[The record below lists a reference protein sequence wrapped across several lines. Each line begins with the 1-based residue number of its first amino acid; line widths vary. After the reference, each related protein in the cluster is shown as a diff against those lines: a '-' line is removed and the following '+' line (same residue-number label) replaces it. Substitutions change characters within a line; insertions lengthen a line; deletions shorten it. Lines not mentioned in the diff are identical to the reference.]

1 MDKDNATIH
10 GKLLPASCRQT
21 KGFTLIEVI
30 LAISILATLSVLVA
44 TALGRALK
52 ARTKIQAEVQD
63 VSGLRDAIK
72 IMRAD
77 IYQAYNHYDFEK
89 EIIDSAKKTTP
100 KPGQPATPTPPVDP
114 NAQPQRENKREDPK
128 TDFVGDTDQ
137 INFVTLNNGR
147 FLANDI
153 QADFVE
159 VGYALKACKNLTKDT
174 SSQCL
179 FRRVQKVLDDDVTKG
194 GTESVLL
201 ENVKEFKLR
210 YTGDS
215 KKDWQKDWKTVG
227 GQDDSV
233 KGIFPDAVEI
243 TLAIERELQGKKRE
257 YSLQYVVPL
266 HFPNNPKKSTNQ
278 NTAPGTAPTP
288 TGGQ

>member
-1 MDKDNATIH
+1 MVRKTLRSKKA
-10 GKLLPASCRQT
+10 
-21 KGFTLIEVI
+21 FTLIEVI

-63 VSGLRDAIK
+63 VSGLRDAVK

-77 IYQAYNHYDFEK
+77 LYQAYNHYDFEK

-100 KPGQPATPTPPVDP
+100 RPGQPAVPTPQTDP
-114 NAQPQRENKREDPK
+114 NAPAARENKREDPK
-128 TDFVGDTDQ
+128 TDFVGDTEQ
-137 INFVTLNNGR
+137 VNFVTLNNGR

-159 VGYALKACKNLTKDT
+159 VGYALKPCKNLTKDT

-179 FRRVQKVLDDDVTKG
+179 FRRVQKVLDSDVTKG

-210 YTGDS
+210 YTGES

-266 HFPNNPKKSTNQ
+266 HFPNNPPKKSANATSANGA
-278 NTAPGTAPTP
+278 APPVV
-288 TGGQ
+288 GQ

>member
-1 MDKDNATIH
+1 MVRNRRA
-10 GKLLPASCRQT
+10 
-21 KGFTLIEVI
+21 FTLIEVI

-63 VSGLRDAIK
+63 VSGLRDAVK

-77 IYQAYNHYDFEK
+77 LYQAYNHYDFEK

-100 KPGQPATPTPPVDP
+100 ARPGQPATPIAPVDP
-114 NAQPQRENKREDPK
+114 NAPAARENKREDPK
-128 TDFVGDTDQ
+128 TDFVGETEQ

-179 FRRVQKVLDDDVTKG
+179 FRRVQKVLDNDVTKG

-210 YTGDS
+210 YTGES
-215 KKDWQKDWKTVG
+215 KKDWQKEWKTVG

-266 HFPNNPKKSTNQ
+266 HFPNNPPKKSTSQ
-278 NTAPGTAPTP
+278 NPANGTAPTP

>member
-1 MDKDNATIH
+1 MVRNSKKIGLRPNNQKA
-10 GKLLPASCRQT
+10 
-21 KGFTLIEVI
+21 FTLIEVI
-30 LAISILATLSVLVA
+30 LAISILATMTVLVA
-44 TALGRALK
+44 TSLGNALK

-77 IYQAYNHYDFEK
+77 LYQAYNHYDFEK
-89 EIIDSAKKTTP
+89 EILDTAKKP
-100 KPGQPATPTPPVDP
+100 PVGQPLKPESATP
-114 NAQPQRENKREDPK
+114 QQRENRREDPK
-128 TDFVGDTDQ
+128 TDFVGDSEQ
-137 INFVTLNNGR
+137 VNFVTLNNGR

-153 QADFVE
+153 QADFIE
-159 VGYALKACKNLTKDT
+159 VGYALKGCKNLTKDT

-179 FRRVQKVLDDDVTKG
+179 FRRVQKILDADVTKG

-210 YTGDS
+210 YTGES
-215 KKDWQKDWKTVG
+215 KKDWQKEWKTTG
-227 GQDDSV
+227 GIDDSS

-243 TLAIERELQGKKRE
+243 TLAIERELNGKKRE

-266 HFPNNPKKSTNQ
+266 HFPNNPIKKTGSQQTGQ
-278 NTAPGTAPTP
+278 PGTAPTP
-288 TGGQ
+288 TGGP

>member
-1 MDKDNATIH
+1 MTALFHYQEAQVDH
-10 GKLLPASCRQT
+10 KLNKKA
-21 KGFTLIEVI
+21 FTLIEVV
-30 LAISILATLSVLVA
+30 LAISILATMSVLVA
-44 TALGRALK
+44 MSLGNALK
-52 ARTKIQAEVQD
+52 ARTKIQAELQD

-77 IYQAYNHYDFEK
+77 LYQAYNHYDFEK
-89 EIIDSAKKTTP
+89 EILDAAKKPT
-100 KPGQPATPTPPVDP
+100 PGQPVKPTLPPPWTNPGDP
-114 NAQPQRENKREDPK
+114 PARENKREDPK
-128 TDFVGDTDQ
+128 TDFVGDTEQ
-137 INFVTLNNGR
+137 VNFVTLNNGR

-179 FRRVQKVLDDDVTKG
+179 FRRIQKIVDADVTKG

-210 YTGDS
+210 YTGES

-243 TLAIERELQGKKRE
+243 TLAIERELNGKKRE

-266 HFPNNPKKSTNQ
+266 HFPNNGTKKPGGGAN
-278 NTAPGTAPTP
+278 GTAPTP

>member
-1 MDKDNATIH
+1 MAR
-10 GKLLPASCRQT
+10 KLT
-21 KGFTLIEVI
+21 KSNGAFTLIEVV
-30 LAISILATLSVLVA
+30 LAIGILATMSVLVA
-44 TALGRALK
+44 TALGNALK

-63 VSGLRDAIK
+63 VSGLRDAVK

-77 IYQAYNHYDFEK
+77 LYLAYNHYDFEK
-89 EIIDSAKKTTP
+89 EILDSAKKTTP
-100 KPGQPATPTPPVDP
+100 KPGQPAAPTPPVDP
-114 NAQPQRENKREDPK
+114 NAPAARENKREDPK
-128 TDFVGDTDQ
+128 TDFVGDGEQ
-137 INFVTLNNGR
+137 VNFVTLNNGR

-153 QADFVE
+153 QADFIE
-159 VGYALKACKNLTKDT
+159 VGYALKPCRNLTKDT
-174 SSQCL
+174 SSSCL
-179 FRRVQKVLDDDVTKG
+179 FRRVQKVLDSDVTKG

-201 ENVKEFKLR
+201 ENIKSFKLR
-210 YTGDS
+210 YTGES
-215 KKDWQKDWKTVG
+215 KKDWQKEWKTVG

-266 HFPNNPKKSTNQ
+266 HFPNNPQKKTQ
-278 NTAPGTAPTP
+278 APGTAPTP

>member
-1 MDKDNATIH
+1 MVKSQKA
-10 GKLLPASCRQT
+10 
-21 KGFTLIEVI
+21 FTLIEVI
-30 LAISILATLSVLVA
+30 LAISILATLTVLVA
-44 TALGRALK
+44 TTLGNALK

-63 VSGLRDAIK
+63 VSGLRDAVK

-77 IYQAYNHYDFEK
+77 LYQAYNHYDFEK
-89 EIIDSAKKTTP
+89 EIIDTAKKPT
-100 KPGQPATPTPPVDP
+100 PGQPIRPPDP
-114 NAQPQRENKREDPK
+114 NAPPQRENKREDPK
-128 TDFVGDTDQ
+128 TDFVGDSEKV
-137 INFVTLNNGR
+137 NFVTLNNGR
-147 FLANDI
+147 FLANDL

-159 VGYALKACKNLTKDT
+159 VGYALKPCKNLTKDT

-179 FRRVQKVLDDDVTKG
+179 FRRVQKVLDADVTQG

-215 KKDWQKDWKTVG
+215 KKDWEKEWKTVG

-233 KGIFPDAVEI
+233 RGIFPDAVEI
-243 TLAIERELQGKKRE
+243 TLAIERELNNKKRE

-266 HFPNNPKKSTNQ
+266 HFPNNPAKKPA
-278 NTAPGTAPTP
+278 APGTAPTP

>member
-1 MDKDNATIH
+1 MGRKA
-10 GKLLPASCRQT
+10 
-21 KGFTLIEVI
+21 FTLIEVI
-30 LAISILATLSVLVA
+30 LAISILATLTVLVA
-44 TALGRALK
+44 TTLGNALK

-77 IYQAYNHYDFEK
+77 LYQAYNHYDFEK
-89 EIIDSAKKTTP
+89 EILDAAKKTTA
-100 KPGQPATPTPPVDP
+100 KPGQPPPATLPPPWNDP
-114 NAQPQRENKREDPK
+114 NAAPARENKREDPK
-128 TDFVGDTDQ
+128 TDFVGDTEQ
-137 INFVTLNNGR
+137 VNFVTLNNGR

-159 VGYALKACKNLTKDT
+159 VGYALKGCKNLTKDT

-179 FRRVQKVLDDDVTKG
+179 FRRVQKVLDADVTKG

-210 YTGDS
+210 YTGES

-243 TLAIERELQGKKRE
+243 TLAIERELNGKKRE

-266 HFPNNPKKSTNQ
+266 HFPNNPKKSTG
-278 NTAPGTAPTP
+278 TPGAPGTAPTP

>member
-1 MDKDNATIH
+1 MADQLTSKKA
-10 GKLLPASCRQT
+10 
-21 KGFTLIEVI
+21 FTLIEVI
-30 LAISILATLSVLVA
+30 LAISILATLTVLVA
-44 TALGRALK
+44 TTLGNALR

-77 IYQAYNHYDFEK
+77 LYQAYNHYDFEK
-89 EIIDSAKKTTP
+89 EIFDAAKKTTQ
-100 KPGQPATPTPPVDP
+100 KPGQPAPPIDP
-114 NAQPQRENKREDPK
+114 NAPAARENKREDPK
-128 TDFVGDTDQ
+128 TDFVGDTEQ
-137 INFVTLNNGR
+137 VNFVTLNNGR

-179 FRRVQKVLDDDVTKG
+179 FRRVQKVLDNDVTKG

-210 YTGDS
+210 YTGES

-243 TLAIERELQGKKRE
+243 TLAIERELSGKKRE

-266 HFPNNPKKSTNQ
+266 HFPNNPKKPTG
-278 NTAPGTAPTP
+278 APGTAPTP

>member
-1 MDKDNATIH
+1 VEVDRNFLKSKKA
-10 GKLLPASCRQT
+10 
-21 KGFTLIEVI
+21 FTLIEVI
-30 LAISILATLSVLVA
+30 LAISILAILTVLVA
-44 TALGRALK
+44 TTLGNALK

-77 IYQAYNHYDFEK
+77 LYQAYHHYDFEK
-89 EIIDSAKKTTP
+89 EIFDAAKKTTTP
-100 KPGQPATPTPPVDP
+100 AQPGVPPINP
-114 NAQPQRENKREDPK
+114 NAPAAGRENKREDPK
-128 TDFVGDTDQ
+128 TDFVGDTDNM
-137 INFVTLNNGR
+137 NFVTLNNGR

-153 QADFVE
+153 QADFIE
-159 VGYALKACKNLTKDT
+159 VGYALKPCKNLTKE
-174 SSQCL
+174 SSSSCL
-179 FRRVQKVLDDDVTKG
+179 FRRVQKVLDEDVTKG

-201 ENVKEFKLR
+201 ENIKEFKLR

-266 HFPNNPKKSTNQ
+266 HFPNNPKKTTSTN
-278 NTAPGTAPTP
+278 PGLPATP
-288 TGGQ
+288 AGGQ

>member
-1 MDKDNATIH
+1 MAVVHNSKKA
-10 GKLLPASCRQT
+10 
-21 KGFTLIEVI
+21 FTLIEVI
-30 LAISILATLSVLVA
+30 LAISILATMTVLVA
-44 TALGRALK
+44 TSLGNALK

-77 IYQAYNHYDFEK
+77 LYQAYNHYDFEK
-89 EIIDSAKKTTP
+89 EIIDTAKKPT
-100 KPGQPATPTPPVDP
+100 PGQPVRPGNPITDGPWNTGNLAT
-114 NAQPQRENKREDPK
+114 ARENRREDPK
-128 TDFVGDTDQ
+128 TDFVGETEQ
-137 INFVTLNNGR
+137 VNFVTLNNGR

-159 VGYALKACKNLTKDT
+159 VGYALKGCKNLTKDT

-179 FRRVQKVLDDDVTKG
+179 FRRVQKILDADVTKG

-215 KKDWQKDWKTVG
+215 KKDWQKEWKTVG

-243 TLAIERELQGKKRE
+243 TLAIERELNGKKRE

-266 HFPNNPKKSTNQ
+266 HFPNNPAKKTGSPGS
-278 NTAPGTAPTP
+278 PGTAPTP

>member
-1 MDKDNATIH
+1 MIAPFRCLVVPVGHKS
-10 GKLLPASCRQT
+10 LLTSKKA
-21 KGFTLIEVI
+21 FTLIEVI

-63 VSGLRDAIK
+63 VSGLRDAVK

-77 IYQAYNHYDFEK
+77 LYQAYNHYDFEK
-89 EIIDSAKKTTP
+89 EIIEGAKKTTST
-100 KPGQPATPTPPVDP
+100 PGQPATPTPPG
-114 NAQPQRENKREDPK
+114 AQPTTSTRENKREDPK
-128 TDFVGDTDQ
+128 TDFVGATDNV
-137 INFVTLNNGR
+137 NFVTLNNGR

-153 QADFVE
+153 QADFIE
-159 VGYALKACKNLTKDT
+159 VGYALKPCKNLTKDT
-174 SSQCL
+174 SSSCL
-179 FRRVQKVLDDDVTKG
+179 FRRVQKVLDNDVTKG
-194 GTESVLL
+194 GTEAVLL

-210 YTGDS
+210 YTGES
-215 KKDWQKDWKTVG
+215 KKDWQNEWKTVG

-233 KGIFPDAVEI
+233 KGLFPDAVEI

-266 HFPNNPKKSTNQ
+266 HFPNNPKKSTSSQ
-278 NTAPGTAPTP
+278 PTGTAPTP

>member
-1 MDKDNATIH
+1 MVKPVTIR
-10 GKLLPASCRQT
+10 GKLLTASCRQAN
-21 KGFTLIEVI
+21 GFTLIEVI
-30 LAISILATLSVLVA
+30 LAITILATLTVIVA
-44 TALGRALK
+44 TSLGNALK

-63 VSGLRDAIK
+63 VSGLRDAVK

-89 EIIDSAKKTTP
+89 EIIDSAKKP
-100 KPGQPATPTPPVDP
+100 APPRPGQPAIPTPQPDP
-114 NAQPQRENKREDPK
+114 NAPPARENKREDPK
-128 TDFVGDTDQ
+128 TDFVGETEQ

-153 QADFVE
+153 QADFIE

-179 FRRVQKVLDDDVTKG
+179 FRRVQKVLDADVTKG
-194 GTESVLL
+194 GTEAVLL

-210 YTGDS
+210 YTGES

-266 HFPNNPKKSTNQ
+266 HFPNNPQKKTQ
-278 NTAPGTAPTP
+278 TPGTAPTP

>member
-1 MDKDNATIH
+1 MGHNVSNSKKA
-10 GKLLPASCRQT
+10 
-21 KGFTLIEVI
+21 FTLIEVI
-30 LAISILATLSVLVA
+30 LAISILAILTVLVA
-44 TALGRALK
+44 TTLGNALK

-77 IYQAYNHYDFEK
+77 LYQAYHHYDFEK
-89 EIIDSAKKTTP
+89 EIFDTANKSTPPQGQQGVPPIDGVP
-100 KPGQPATPTPPVDP
+100 KPAARQ
-114 NAQPQRENKREDPK
+114 NKREDPK
-128 TDFVGDTDQ
+128 TDFVGDTDNV
-137 INFVTLNNGR
+137 NFVTLNNGR

-153 QADFVE
+153 QADFTE
-159 VGYALKACKNLTKDT
+159 VGYALKPCKNLTKD
-174 SSQCL
+174 SSSSCL

-201 ENVKEFKLR
+201 ENIKEFKLR

-266 HFPNNPKKSTNQ
+266 HFPNNPKKT
-278 NTAPGTAPTP
+278 TANNPGLPPTP
-288 TGGQ
+288 SGGP

>member
-1 MDKDNATIH
+1 MGHNLKSNKAF
-10 GKLLPASCRQT
+10 S
-21 KGFTLIEVI
+21 LIEVI
-30 LAISILATLSVLVA
+30 LAISILATLTVLVA
-44 TALGRALK
+44 TTLGNALK

-89 EIIDSAKKTTP
+89 EIIDSAKKTTA
-100 KPGQPATPTPPVDP
+100 KPGQPPPPTLPPPWNDP
-114 NAQPQRENKREDPK
+114 AAGPARENKREDPK
-128 TDFVGDTDQ
+128 TDFVGDTEQ
-137 INFVTLNNGR
+137 ISFVTLNNGR
-147 FLANDI
+147 FLANDL

-159 VGYALKACKNLTKDT
+159 VGYALKGCKNLTKDT

-179 FRRVQKVLDDDVTKG
+179 FRRVQKVLDGDVTKG

-210 YTGDS
+210 YTGES
-215 KKDWQKDWKTVG
+215 KKDWQKEWKTVG
-227 GQDDSV
+227 GQDDSA
-233 KGIFPDAVEI
+233 KGMFPDAVEI
-243 TLAIERELQGKKRE
+243 TLAIERELAGKKRE

-266 HFPNNPKKSTNQ
+266 HFPNNPKKAA
-278 NTAPGTAPTP
+278 TAPGTAPTP

>member
-1 MDKDNATIH
+1 MVKSEKA
-10 GKLLPASCRQT
+10 
-21 KGFTLIEVI
+21 FTLIEVI
-30 LAISILATLSVLVA
+30 LAISILATLTVLVA
-44 TALGRALK
+44 TTLGNALK

-63 VSGLRDAIK
+63 VSGLRDAVK

-77 IYQAYNHYDFEK
+77 LYQAYNHYDFEK
-89 EIIDSAKKTTP
+89 EIIDTAKKPT
-100 KPGQPATPTPPVDP
+100 PGQPIRPPDP
-114 NAQPQRENKREDPK
+114 NAPPQRENKREDPK
-128 TDFVGDTDQ
+128 TDFVGDSEKV
-137 INFVTLNNGR
+137 NFVTLNNGR
-147 FLANDI
+147 FLANDL

-159 VGYALKACKNLTKDT
+159 VGYALKPCKNLTKDT

-179 FRRVQKVLDDDVTKG
+179 FRRVQKVLDADVTQG

-215 KKDWQKDWKTVG
+215 KKDWEKEWKTVG

-243 TLAIERELQGKKRE
+243 TLAIERELNNKKRE

-266 HFPNNPKKSTNQ
+266 HFPNNPVKKPV
-278 NTAPGTAPTP
+278 APGTAPTP